1 MSVLTQAQSAPARTP
16 TATGDADLAISA
28 RGLRKSYGSDDKRVD
43 ALLGVDLTVRRGEVV
58 GILGANG
65 AGKTT
70 LVEILEGVRP
80 HDAGSARVLSVSVDD
95 AAGMKRLRQRIGI
108 SFQHTVL
115 PPLLTVSELIGFQ
128 RSLFG
133 QGADVRTLIET
144 VGLSDKARARIGNL
158 SGGQQQR
165 VAVALALVGDPEL
178 MFLDEP
184 TSQLDPQA
192 RRAVW
197 AALEAQRERRRA
209 TILLTTHQMEEA
221 QRLCDRIVIIDHGR
235 VLASGSPAELVERH
249 CPGRVIGFL
258 KPPGTL
264 LPELGSLRAAL
275 RSAEDSPQ
283 IRLEVDDVNAA
294 LGILLDRQRAGSLAL
309 DGLRVER
316 RTLEDVFLKL
326 TGREAPEQT
335 S

>member
-1 MSVLTQAQSAPARTP
+1 MSVLTRPKPAPANA
-16 TATGDADLAISA
+16 TAAAAAADSDSDLAITA
-28 RGLRKSYGSDDKRVD
+28 RGLRKRYGSDDKCVD
-43 ALLGVDLTVRRGEVV
+43 ALLGIDLTVRRGEVV

-95 AAGMKRLRQRIGI
+95 VAGMKRLRQRIGI
-108 SFQHTVL
+108 AFQHTVL
-115 PPLLTVSELIGFQ
+115 PPLLTVTELIGFQ
-128 RSLFG
+128 RTLFG
-133 QGADVRTLIET
+133 NGIDVKALIET
-144 VGLSDKARARIGNL
+144 VGLTDKARARVGNL

-178 MFLDEP
+178 LFLDEP

-197 AALEAQRERRRA
+197 AALEAQRDRCNA

-221 QRLCDRIVIIDHGR
+221 QRLCDRIVIVDHGR
-235 VLASGSPAELVERH
+235 VLATGTPADLVEQY
-249 CPGRVIGFL
+249 CPGRVISFL
-258 KPPGTL
+258 RPPGP
-264 LPELGSLRAAL
+264 LPELGAFDAAVQRAEGDPL
-275 RSAEDSPQ
+275 

-294 LGILLDRQRAGSLAL
+294 LGQLVDRQRAGHLAL

-316 RTLEDVFLKL
+316 RTLEDVFIKL
-326 TGREAPEQT
+326 TGREIRG
-335 S
+335 